1 MNDVP
6 TVILAGG
13 KGTRS
18 DLLTRNPSQP
28 AVVLGGSF
36 RIVDFVL
43 SNFTN
48 SGPREIPVVMQ

>member
-1 MNDVP
+1 MNDVL
-6 TVILAGG
+6 TVILAGS

-18 DLLTRNPSQP
+18 DLLTRNRSQP

-43 SNFTN
+43 SNCTN